1 MSIEIR
7 QLLIKSTI
15 DETEQGQGQTVLYS
29 NLEQDRQMLKNEILA
44 ACRDLVTELLQRQK
58 ER

>member
-44 ACRDLVTELLQRQK
+44 ACRDLVTELLQRQN